1 MNMYYNVEDKPPVK
15 KIILAAIQQ
24 LMATLAGTIS
34 LPMIVGNGMS
44 QSAALFG
51 AGIGTIVYLLI
62 TKFKSPVF
70 LGSSFSYAG
79 SMLAAFAGAA
89 SMSIGYFG
97 LLLGEPW
104 AALRKT
110 QVGNKRMKEC
120 RIFYMLH
127 FSKR

>member
-70 LGSSFSYAG
+70 LG
-79 SMLAAFAGAA
+79 
-89 SMSIGYFG
+89 
-97 LLLGEPW
+97 
-104 AALRKT
+104 
-110 QVGNKRMKEC
+110 
-120 RIFYMLH
+120 
-127 FSKR
+127 

>member
-97 LLLGEPW
+97 LLLGEP
-104 AALRKT
+104 
-110 QVGNKRMKEC
+110 
-120 RIFYMLH
+120 
-127 FSKR
+127 